1 MKKVFIKY
9 NPYKVETEI
18 TVDGKKLAQNS
29 KLREKIEPGSQLQEW
44 VEELPQILID
54 EYNDIDFDIRFHGTL
69 FDFED
74 LTEVFKLAHEKGQL
88 TAKLDRKPAKEIHDK
103 EGIIDDVFKEIQKGP
118 FEELKDS
125 KIINTFHNTKTSDFE
140 VYVVSTMNT
149 DKSTLINAMLGTK
162 LIPSKQESCT
172 ANITRIKHT
181 NDYYTSWKA
190 KAYNKDGEEIES
202 HENLTYDTMKK
213 LNNNKNISLIEI
225 NGNIPFVSSDNV
237 SLVLINTPDLNNP
250 KDLEHKKFQ
259 SEFLSKSSKSLVLY
273 IMEGTFDYGDNA
285 LLQCVTD
292 SMKVGGKQSKDRFIF
307 VVNKMNNHRKEYE
320 NIEQALGRIREHLKK
335 HGIIN
340 PNLFPVA
347 ALTALNIR
355 LIASSEEIDEDTLDE
370 TEMKVR
376 KLNRDKAF
384 HLEKYTLL
392 PLSICEYINEQICE
406 AKNEYEEALIHT
418 DIVTIEALIS
428 QYVKKYEET
437 VKIKKIKNIVDT
449 SLHKFNEIGC
459 FKEIKRELTQNRN
472 ERDLI
477 SAHIEKIEKNI
488 EDVKSAQKFKNTVDD
503 TLLKVNNEVE
513 DDIEN
518 ILQKYQ
524 EYITNYID
532 SLREKELYFNKA
544 MEEILKLEK
553 SSRKFERDLMVD
565 LDEFVRKKLI
575 STGNS
580 LLIEYKNKLT
590 SLTEK
595 TKLISF
601 SEIIIEPL
609 RFTGSSIKSGNVTKY
624 YSLIKQLTQFK
635 KIENGKEWVKDKDMF
650 DPFNLLQFD
659 VLNLIP
665 KKGHYR
671 KKYKTVEYINASKLA
686 QELLAPIEEN
696 LYITCYNAI
705 SYASKQ
711 SNKIARVFNEEFK
724 CLDDVLKSKS
734 EELESFTT
742 EKKKIEERIRES
754 ESRLAWLEAIKAKV
768 ESIIEI

>member
-307 VVNKMNNHRKEYE
+307 VVNKMDNHRKEYE
-320 NIEQALGRIREHLKK
+320 DIEQTLERIREHLKK
-335 HGIIN
+335 HGITN

-347 ALTALNIR
+347 ELTALNIR
-355 LIASSEEIDEDTLDE
+355 LIANGEEVDEETLDE

-376 KLNRDKAF
+376 KLNRDEAF
-384 HLEKYTLL
+384 HLEKYESL
-392 PLSICEYINEQICE
+392 PLSICEYINEQISE

-418 DIVTIEALIS
+418 NILSIEELIS
-428 QYVKKYEET
+428 QYIQKYEET
-437 VKIKKIKNIVDT
+437 AKIKKIKNIVD
-449 SLHKFNEIGC
+449 SFLYKFKEIGC
-459 FKEIKRELTQNRN
+459 FKETRRELAQDHN

-488 EDVKSAQKFKNTVDD
+488 DNIKSLQKFKIIVDD
-503 TLLKVNNEVE
+503 AVKKFNDETKDVIQDILQQYQTDIRKHIYDVRGKELDIDKAKDEITKLERLAKQFEINFQVDLSEVIKEKLINTRNTLL
-513 DDIEN
+513 
-518 ILQKYQ
+518 
-524 EYITNYID
+524 
-532 SLREKELYFNKA
+532 A
-544 MEEILKLEK
+544 
-553 SSRKFERDLMVD
+553 
-565 LDEFVRKKLI
+565 
-575 STGNS
+575 
-580 LLIEYKNKLT
+580 EYKNKLA
-590 SLTEK
+590 SLT
-595 TKLISF
+595 
-601 SEIIIEPL
+601 
-609 RFTGSSIKSGNVTKY
+609 
-624 YSLIKQLTQFK
+624 
-635 KIENGKEWVKDKDMF
+635 
-650 DPFNLLQFD
+650 
-659 VLNLIP
+659 
-665 KKGHYR
+665 
-671 KKYKTVEYINASKLA
+671 
-686 QELLAPIEEN
+686 
-696 LYITCYNAI
+696 
-705 SYASKQ
+705 
-711 SNKIARVFNEEFK
+711 
-724 CLDDVLKSKS
+724 
-734 EELESFTT
+734 EELESTSISEITIEPLKFTNDSIRVNDIIQYDLLIKPLIQSKKV
-742 EKKKIEERIRES
+742 EDGEEWVNKKIKI
-754 ESRLAWLEAIKAKV
+754 
-768 ESIIEI
+768 